1 MAAVIRDVDPQGAD
15 AMALLAEASADARAL
30 YPELFAPD
38 AGPARNGPLGPGDVY
53 VAAYVDGMPLACGA
67 LRRIDGAV
75 AELRRMYVHR
85 EHRRRG
91 LAAAVL
97 RHLESAALGLGYGR
111 IVLETGYRQLP
122 AMRLYERCGY
132 ARIEPFGE
140 HAGDPTSVCYAKALR
155 RIEVRAYRD
164 ADWPRLCAIH
174 DAARRDELGAAGLAG
189 AYLTL
194 EQTGANEGLFDA
206 NVVVAELDGIVRG
219 FAAFSADELTWLYT
233 DPVAYRQ
240 GIARA
245 LLRHAVAAGGDA
257 MYAEVLVGNEAALA
271 LYRSEGFAVLRRVDG
286 KLAGNEAFAASGY
299 YLERRKET

>member
-38 AGPARNGPLGPGDVY
+38 SPPARNAPLGDGDVY
-53 VAAYVDGMPLACGA
+53 VVAYIGGVPLACGA
-67 LRRIDGAV
+67 LRRIDGEI

-97 RHLESAALGLGYGR
+97 RHLEGAALGLGYGR
-111 IVLETGYRQLP
+111 IVLETGYRQEP
-122 AMRLYERCGY
+122 AMRLYEHGGY

-140 HAGDPTSVCYAKALR
+140 YIGDPTSVCFAKALR
-155 RIEVRAYRD
+155 RIAIRPYRD
-164 ADWPRLCAIH
+164 SDWPRLCAIH
-174 DAARRDELGAAGLAG
+174 DAARVDELAAAGLAG

-194 EQTGANEGLFDA
+194 EQTGVGEGLFDA
-206 NVVVAELDGIVRG
+206 SVVVAEVDGVVQG
-219 FAAFSADELTWLYT
+219 FAAFSDDELTWLYT
-233 DPVAYRQ
+233 DPAVYRQ

-257 MYAEVLVGNEAALA
+257 MYTEVLVGNEAAQA
-271 LYRSEGFAVLRRVDG
+271 LYVSEGFTVLRKVDG